1 MNEHSHLKNL
11 INLGFLVDDRMTE
24 KIESLN
30 EEDFFKL
37 IEGLNKESIFIVNEN
52 VLKTIVSDEVKVLSS
67 FKRMESYNIQDFVR
81 NLNERYVFLQIML
94 MKKLELANI
103 VSINKCTE
111 GSVSIIGMAKE
122 KEEKGDKFIVI
133 LEDPTGEV
141 QVSIQKKLG
150 EKISLDDVI
159 AVSGEMNNRV
169 LNAEK
174 IIFPDVPLKPVV
186 FSNDSIRVAF
196 TDKDVKADYIV
207 YDNKIKDKIKKKEIE
222 IKNPSIFKIDN
233 VIFLMLI
240 GFDPLDVLKKRY
252 VSIENADFLIEP
264 SPDIVFTDKD
274 VNTNYKGISIVS
286 RDKMI
291 DLKTRETQSF

>member
-11 INLGFLVDDRMTE
+11 INLGFLVDDKITE
-24 KIESLN
+24 KIENLN
-30 EEDFFKL
+30 EEDFFNL
-37 IEGLNKESIFIVNEN
+37 IEGLNKENIFIVNEN

-67 FKRMESYNIQDFVR
+67 ANSMESFNIQDFVR
-81 NLNERYVFLQIML
+81 NLNERYVFLQNIL
-94 MKKLELANI
+94 MKKLELSNI
-103 VSINKCTE
+103 VSINKCNE
-111 GSVSIIGMAKE
+111 GAVSIIGMVKE
-122 KEEKGDKFIVI
+122 KEEKGDKFIVV

-159 AVSGEMNNRV
+159 AISGEMNNKV
-169 LNAEK
+169 LNADK

-207 YDNKIKDKIKKKEIE
+207 YDNKIKDMIKKKEIE
-222 IKNPSIFKIDN
+222 INNPSIFKIGN

-240 GFDPLDVLKKRY
+240 DFDPLDVLKKRY
-252 VSIENADFLIEP
+252 VTIENKDFLIEP
-264 SPDIVFTDKD
+264 SPGIVFTDKD

-286 RDKMI
+286 KNKLI
-291 DLKTRETQSF
+291 DLKTREVQNI

>member
-24 KIESLN
+24 KIENLN
-30 EEDFFKL
+30 EEEFFNL
-37 IEGLNKESIFIVNEN
+37 IEGLKKENIFIVNEN

-67 FKRMESYNIQDFVR
+67 AKRMESFNIQDFVR
-81 NLNERYVFLQIML
+81 NLNERYAFLQNIL
-94 MKKLELANI
+94 MKKLELSNI
-103 VSINKCTE
+103 VSINKCSE
-111 GSVSIIGMAKE
+111 GAVSIIGMVKE
-122 KEEKGDKFIVI
+122 KEEKGDKFIVV

-159 AVSGEMNNRV
+159 AVSGEVNNRV
-169 LNAEK
+169 LNADK

-207 YDNKIKDKIKKKEIE
+207 CNNKIKDMIKKKEIE

-240 GFDPLDVLKKRY
+240 GFDSLDVLKKRY
-252 VSIENADFLIEP
+252 VNIDNTDFLIEP
-264 SPDIVFTDKD
+264 SPDVVFTDKGI
-274 VNTNYKGISIVS
+274 NTNYKGISIVS
-286 RDKMI
+286 KDKII
-291 DLKTRETQSF
+291 DLKTRETQSI

>member
-24 KIESLN
+24 KIENLN

-37 IEGLNKESIFIVNEN
+37 IEGLNKESIFIVNES

-67 FKRMESYNIQDFVR
+67 FKRMESYNIQDYVR
-81 NLNERYVFLQIML
+81 GLNERYVFLQNML
-94 MKKLELANI
+94 MKKVELANI

-122 KEEKGDKFIVI
+122 KEEKGDKFIVV
-133 LEDPTGEV
+133 LEDPTGEA
-141 QVSIQKKLG
+141 QVSMQKKLG
-150 EKISLDDVI
+150 ERISLDDVI

-196 TDKDVKADYIV
+196 TDRDVKADYIV

-222 IKNPSIFKIDN
+222 IKSPSIFKIGN

-252 VSIENADFLIEP
+252 VGIENADFLIEP

-286 RDKMI
+286 RDKII
-291 DLKTRETQSF
+291 DLKTRETQSI

>member
-11 INLGFLVDDRMTE
+11 INLGFLVDDKITE
-24 KIESLN
+24 KIENLN

-37 IEGLNKESIFIVNEN
+37 IEGLKKESIFIVNES
-52 VLKTIVSDEVKVLSS
+52 VLKTIVSDEVKVFSS
-67 FKRMESYNIQDFVR
+67 AKRMESFNIQDFVR
-81 NLNERYVFLQIML
+81 VLNERYVFLQNIL

-103 VSINKCTE
+103 VSINKCNE
-111 GSVSIIGMAKE
+111 GAVSVIGMVKE
-122 KEEKGDKFIVI
+122 KEEKGDKFIVV

-159 AVSGEMNNRV
+159 AVSGEVNNKV
-169 LNAEK
+169 LNADK

-207 YDNKIKDKIKKKEIE
+207 YGNKIKDMIKKKEIE
-222 IKNPSIFKIDN
+222 ISNPSIFKIGN
-233 VIFLMLI
+233 VIFLLLLD
-240 GFDPLDVLKKRY
+240 FDPLDVLKKRY
-252 VSIENADFLIEP
+252 VSIDNTDFLIEP

-274 VNTNYKGISIVS
+274 INTNYKGISIVS
-286 RDKMI
+286 KNKMI
-291 DLKTRETQSF
+291 DLKTRETQSI